1 MANEIIKETAKGN
14 GVKLWQIADKLGIY
28 DGNFS
33 RKLRHELA
41 AEEQIR
47 MAIYSISPS
56 NWVSVDGQKSVYASV
71 KLGQC
76 KWWLS
81 DCTMSNWVK

>member
-47 MAIYSISPS
+47 IIGIIHEIAKEK
-56 NWVSVDGQKSVYASV
+56 NAND
-71 KLGQC
+71 
-76 KWWLS
+76 
-81 DCTMSNWVK
+81 